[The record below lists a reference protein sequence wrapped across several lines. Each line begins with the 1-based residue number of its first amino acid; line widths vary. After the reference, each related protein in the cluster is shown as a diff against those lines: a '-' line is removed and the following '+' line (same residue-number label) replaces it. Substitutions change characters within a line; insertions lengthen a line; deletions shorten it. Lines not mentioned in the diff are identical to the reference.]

1 MLSGLQA
8 TRLQASDRGLTAFQQ
23 LCDTNN
29 NLLFKKKTKKNR
41 IFLTLK
47 QLSVILLECTLPTL
61 L

>member
-29 NLLFKKKTKKNR
+29 NLLFKKKTKKQAD
-41 IFLTLK
+41 FF
-47 QLSVILLECTLPTL
+47 
-61 L
+61 